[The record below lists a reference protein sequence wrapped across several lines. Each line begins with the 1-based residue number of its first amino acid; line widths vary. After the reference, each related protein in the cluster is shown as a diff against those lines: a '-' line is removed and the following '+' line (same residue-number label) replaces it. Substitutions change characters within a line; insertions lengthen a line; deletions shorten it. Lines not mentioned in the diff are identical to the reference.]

1 VRVAEGRESEGP
13 SETKTKRRAA
23 ILHAALQLFAEHGY
37 NETTVTQ
44 ITERAGMSRRLFF
57 YYFDSKD
64 DILFEINAA
73 ALVVL
78 EEVVEGQPPELSDFD
93 AAAESWKAFDPSDLD
108 IGDRSLRRNIVVQ
121 LRKAAESSPLL
132 RGKEYQLHLA
142 YQRAV
147 AEGLGRR
154 RGLAQP
160 DAAAVTAAA
169 IAQSMM
175 HAVVDRWV
183 LDEDLERDQL
193 IDEQFAL
200 AKALLQE

>member
-1 VRVAEGRESEGP
+1 
-13 SETKTKRRAA
+13 
-23 ILHAALQLFAEHGY
+23 
-37 NETTVTQ
+37 
-44 ITERAGMSRRLFF
+44 
-57 YYFDSKD
+57 
-64 DILFEINAA
+64 
-73 ALVVL
+73 
-78 EEVVEGQPPELSDFD
+78 
-93 AAAESWKAFDPSDLD
+93 
-108 IGDRSLRRNIVVQ
+108 
-121 LRKAAESSPLL
+121 L
-132 RGKEYQLHLA
+132 RGKEYERHLA

-200 AKALLQE
+200 AKALLKE

>member
-1 VRVAEGRESEGP
+1 MAEGRVSESP
-13 SETKTKRRAA
+13 SETKTKRRTA
-23 ILHAALQLFAEHGY
+23 ILHAALELFAEHGY
-37 NETTVTQ
+37 DETTVTQ

-57 YYFDSKD
+57 YYFESKD
-64 DILFEINAA
+64 DILFEVNTA
-73 ALVVL
+73 ALVLL
-78 EEVVEGQPPELSDFD
+78 EEVVEGQPPELSDLE
-93 AAAESWKAFDPSDLD
+93 AAAESWKTFDPSDLD

-132 RGKEYQLHLA
+132 RGKEYELHLA

-160 DAAAVTAAA
+160 DAAAVTAAT

-200 AKALLQE
+200 AKALLKE

>member
-1 VRVAEGRESEGP
+1 MAEGQESESP

-23 ILHAALQLFAEHGY
+23 ILHAALELFAEHGY

-57 YYFDSKD
+57 YYFESKD
-64 DILFEINAA
+64 DILFEINPA

-78 EEVVEGQPPELSDFD
+78 EEVVESQPPGLSDFD

-132 RGKEYQLHLA
+132 RGKEYELHLA
-142 YQRAV
+142 YQHAV

-200 AKALLQE
+200 AKALLKE